1 MTISIGLPGNLD
13 HSMIRALAPRIE
25 ALGFRGLWL
34 NDTPDGDSLAGLA
47 VAASVTSTL
56 QLGSGVIPLDR
67 RPAAEIGRALAQL
80 DLPRFT
86 LGVGAGSPNGG
97 LQRVADAIETLRP
110 MTTAPIVV
118 GGLGPKMR
126 ALGAKK
132 ADGVLLNWLTPD
144 AARDAAADLRRDA
157 GTRSASDRAAAS
169 GPARAALYARTI
181 TDEAARPALTV
192 EAARYG
198 RIPAYAANFARIGA
212 TAFETTID
220 GTGPDA
226 LASRAAE
233 YTSVL
238 DELVLRAIT
247 VDKSLESFE
256 RFVEAAAPE

>member
-13 HSMIRALAPRIE
+13 HSLIRALAPRIE
-25 ALGFRGLWL
+25 AAGFYALWL

-56 QLGSGVIPLDR
+56 RLGSGVIPLDR
-67 RPAAEIGRALAQL
+67 RPATEIGRTLAALA
-80 DLPRFT
+80 LPRFT
-86 LGVGAGSPNGG
+86 LGVGAGSPTGG
-97 LQRVADAIETLRP
+97 LQRVSDAIETLRP
-110 MTTAPIVV
+110 ITTAPILV

-144 AARDAAADLRRDA
+144 AARDAAADLRRD
-157 GTRSASDRAAAS
+157 SSDRAAAS
-169 GPARAALYARTI
+169 RPARAVLYARTI
-181 TDEAARPALTV
+181 TEEAARPALTV

-198 RIPAYAANFARIGA
+198 KIPSYAANLSRIGA
-212 TAFETTID
+212 TALETTID

-233 YTSVL
+233 YTAVL

-247 VDKSLESFE
+247 TDRSLGSYEG
-256 RFVEAAAPE
+256 FVEVAAHAPWA